1 MKTRRKRGG
10 NGGKWARY
18 GLKRVKESGSPG
30 PPSCPVCKLH
40 SAVSPIDGCGAHAD
54 GLKDSLLLREDP
66 AVNPSFKPDW
76 SEWATV
82 ERTEVQDKAGMG
94 EEKAEE
100 VCPQATCHFISAV
113 CLG

>member
-1 MKTRRKRGG
+1 M
-10 NGGKWARY
+10 
-18 GLKRVKESGSPG
+18 
-30 PPSCPVCKLH
+30 
-40 SAVSPIDGCGAHAD
+40 
-54 GLKDSLLLREDP
+54 KDSLLLREDP

-100 VCPQATCHFISAV
+100 VCPRP
-113 CLG
+113 

>member
-1 MKTRRKRGG
+1 MHG
-10 NGGKWARY
+10 A
-18 GLKRVKESGSPG
+18 
-30 PPSCPVCKLH
+30 
-40 SAVSPIDGCGAHAD
+40 ASPIDGCGAHAD